1 MSSSRYEVLGQIAEG
16 GLGTVYKAY
25 DRNLRREVALKR
37 VRADSPE
44 EATAQAEQLFSEA
57 RTLSTLQHPHI
68 VTIFDVGKD
77 EQGAYI
83 VMELLKGETL
93 EDIIA
98 RGALNPFDFRELV
111 TQTLEGMVAAH
122 STGLIH
128 LDIKPQNF
136 MVIWLPTGKFQIKIL
151 DFGLSMLAHTPTVQ
165 EMNDDGSILGSIFFM
180 APEQFERSP
189 VDVRTDL
196 YSLGCVF
203 YFALTQSYPFQG
215 DTGPEVMASHLY
227 HSLVPLEQL
236 RPDLPPMVC
245 RWVEWLICRKP
256 EDRPVTVAQAYEW
269 FLAGQAPTPEPPV
282 VPAVAASVPVAVA
295 IPESATDPAS
305 LPGSTQMIGGGPRVV
320 RPPGAHTGKV
330 SQMLRQSGPRS
341 TRTGP
346 ITQAVGHRPAPKPVA
361 RIVNIATAAAP
372 VHLIEKKP
380 LPKALTLWAPIG
392 VGAIIVLFFGYKFT
406 TDFMAGKKLQTWANS
421 GAPANVSGGDV
432 SLLLG
437 FMDDLDNGKIAS
449 QVLGK
454 IADTGNAENLIAGYL
469 RNTQSSLGVK
479 NVALAIA
486 ARGGPASATEPLIKQ
501 LGKTKET
508 DVRVAIWQALGR
520 TGEPADSSTLVGA
533 LSSPS
538 DEEMRAAEAAFVS
551 VAQKEGDANLA
562 SQPYLTAFRAN
573 SNDEATKAML
583 LRVLGKIGG
592 SGSMDDLLKNLENS
606 SPMVRNAAA
615 AAFTSWPNAEPL
627 PALLN
632 AQSSAKDSLIRTN
645 IINTIGDLAGL
656 AGEVPQEEIAKKL
669 IEAYGKTT
677 DNREQVIVAQ
687 SLARIVH
694 PSVVTFFEE
703 LAKKDPRRQAITTP
717 GIKYINDTLAKAVP
731 IGDGTSLPMLK
742 ANLSPGPMLITD
754 GIVMNWLGMSDQ
766 ISWHVTIDKP
776 GQYEIQLSQSSNAAT
791 PGSYV
796 VSFGK
801 SMLLKK
807 VEKTSSLREF
817 KSVNAGKVQLSKP
830 GNYFLWIRPKQI
842 LSGDPLMRLKEVTLK
857 RVGG

>member
-151 DFGLSMLAHTPTVQ
+151 DFGLSMLAHVPTVQ

-215 DTGPEVMASHLY
+215 ETGPEVMASHLY

-269 FLAGQAPTPEPPV
+269 FLAGQAPTPEPPA
-282 VPAVAASVPVAVA
+282 VPAAPIPVAVP
-295 IPESATDPAS
+295 IPEAATDPAS

-320 RPPGAHTGKV
+320 RPPGGHTGKV
-330 SQMLRQSGPRS
+330 SQMLRQSGPRP

-361 RIVNIATAAAP
+361 RVVNIATAAAP

-380 LPKALTLWAPIG
+380 LPKALTLWTPIG
-392 VGAIIVLFFGYKFT
+392 VGTLIVLFFGYKFT
-406 TDFMAGKKLQTWANS
+406 TNLMAGNKLQAWANS

-432 SLLLG
+432 SMLLG
-437 FMDDLDNGKIAS
+437 FMDDRDNGKIAS

-454 IADTGNAENLIAGYL
+454 IADAGNAENLIASYL
-469 RNTQSSLGVK
+469 RNTQSSMAVK

-486 ARGGPASATEPLIKQ
+486 SRGGPAAATEPLLKQ
-501 LGKTKET
+501 LGKNKET

-520 TGEPADSSTLVGA
+520 SGVPSDSAALVGA

-538 DEEMRAAEAAFVS
+538 DEEMRAAEAALVS
-551 VAQKEGDANLA
+551 VAQKEADANVA
-562 SQPYLTAFRAN
+562 CQPYLSALRAN
-573 SNDEATKAML
+573 SNDAGAKALM

-592 SGSMDDLLKNLENS
+592 SSSMDDLLKNLDNGD
-606 SPMVRNAAA
+606 PMVRNAAA

-632 AQSSAKDSLIRTN
+632 ALPAAKDSLIRTN
-645 IINTIGDLAGL
+645 IVNTIGYLAGQ

-687 SLARIVH
+687 ALARVVH
-694 PSVVTFFEE
+694 PSVIPFFEE
-703 LAKKDPRRQAITTP
+703 LAKKDARRQAITTP
-717 GIKYINDTLAKAVP
+717 GIKFINDTLAKAVT
-731 IGDGTSLPMLK
+731 IGDGTSLPISK
-742 ANLSPGPMLITD
+742 ATLTPGPLLITD
-754 GIVMNWLGMSDQ
+754 GVLLNWLGTSDQ
-766 ISWHVTIDKP
+766 VSWYVTIDKP
-776 GQYEIQLSQSSNAAT
+776 GQYDIQLSQSHSGAT

-796 VSFGK
+796 VCFGK

-807 VEKTSSLREF
+807 VEKTSSNSDF
-817 KSVNAGKVQLSKP
+817 KSVNVGKVQLSKP

>member
-151 DFGLSMLAHTPTVQ
+151 DFGLSMLAHVPTVQ

-215 DTGPEVMASHLY
+215 ETGPEVMASHLY

-282 VPAVAASVPVAVA
+282 VPAVAVPVAIAV
-295 IPESATDPAS
+295 PESAADPAS
-305 LPGSTQMIGGGPRVV
+305 LPGSTQMIGGGPRAF
-320 RPPGAHTGKV
+320 RPPGANTGKV
-330 SQMLRQSGPRS
+330 SQMLRQSGPRP

-346 ITQAVGHRPAPKPVA
+346 ITQGVGHRHAPKPVA
-361 RIVNIATAAAP
+361 RVVNIATAAAP

-380 LPKALTLWAPIG
+380 LPKALTFWTPIG
-392 VGAIIVLFFGYKFT
+392 LGALIVLFFGYKFT
-406 TDFMAGKKLQTWANS
+406 TDFMAGRQLQTWANS
-421 GAPANVSGGDV
+421 GAPAKASAGDV
-432 SLLLG
+432 ALLLG
-437 FMDDLDNGKIAS
+437 FMEDMDNGKIAS

-454 IADTGNAENLIAGYL
+454 MPDAGGPENQIANFIGNTKSPLA
-469 RNTQSSLGVK
+469 VK

-486 ARGGPASATEPLIKQ
+486 TRGGPASATDPLIKK
-501 LGKTKET
+501 LAVIKES
-508 DVRVAIWQALGR
+508 DVRVAIWQALAR
-520 TGEPADSSTLVGA
+520 TGTPTDTGALVGA
-533 LSSPS
+533 LSSVS
-538 DEEMRAAEAAFVS
+538 DDEVRAAEAALVS
-551 VAQKEGDANLA
+551 AAQKETDANLA
-562 SQPYLTAFRAN
+562 SQPFLVAFRAN
-573 SNDEATKAML
+573 SNDEGIKALL
-583 LRVLGKIGG
+583 LRVLGRLGG
-592 SGSMDDLLKNLENS
+592 NGSMQDLLKNLDNG
-606 SPMVRNAAA
+606 SPMIRNAAA
-615 AAFTSWPNAEPL
+615 AAFTSWPNAEPM
-627 PALLN
+627 PALL
-632 AQSSAKDSLIRTN
+632 AALPSAKDSLIRTN
-645 IINTIGDLAGL
+645 IVNTIGNLAGL

-677 DNREQVIVAQ
+677 DNREQAIVTQA
-687 SLARIVH
+687 LARVVH
-694 PSVVTFFEE
+694 PSVIPFFDE
-703 LAKKDPRRQAITTP
+703 LGKKDPRRQAITTP
-717 GIKYINDTLAKAVP
+717 GTKFINDTLAKAVTV
-731 IGDGTSLPMLK
+731 GDGTKLEISK
-742 ANLSPGPMLITD
+742 AILSPGPLLITD
-754 GIVMNWLGMSDQ
+754 GVLMNWLGLSDYVV
-766 ISWHVTIDKP
+766 WYVTLDKP
-776 GQYEIQLSQSSNAAT
+776 GQYEVQLSQSHSGES

-801 SMLLKK
+801 AMMLKK
-807 VEKTSSLREF
+807 VEKTQSNSEF
-817 KSVNAGKVQLSKP
+817 KSINAGKAQFIKP
-830 GNYFLWIRPKQI
+830 GNYYLWIRPKQI
-842 LSGDPLMRLKEVTLK
+842 LAGDPLMRLREVSLK
-857 RVGG
+857 RVGD

>member
-37 VRADSPE
+37 VRADSAE
-44 EATAQAEQLFSEA
+44 EATAQAEQLFAEA

-151 DFGLSMLAHTPTVQ
+151 DFGLSMFAHVPTVQ

-189 VDVRTDL
+189 VDARTDL

-269 FLAGQAPTPEPPV
+269 FLAGQAPMPEPPV
-282 VPAVAASVPVAVA
+282 VPIVSAPVALPV
-295 IPESATDPAS
+295 PEAATDPAS

-320 RPPGAHTGKV
+320 RPQGPHTGKV
-330 SQMLRQSGPRS
+330 SQMLRQSGPRP

-346 ITQAVGHRPAPKPVA
+346 VGPAIGHRTAPKPVA

-380 LPKALTLWAPIG
+380 LPKALTFWTPIG
-392 VGAIIVLFFGYKFT
+392 VGALIVLFFGYKFT
-406 TDFMAGKKLQTWANS
+406 TDFMAGRKLQTWANS
-421 GAPANVSGGDV
+421 GAPTSVSGGDV
-432 SLLLG
+432 SMLLG

-454 IADTGNAENLIAGYL
+454 IPDTGSSENLIAGFI
-469 RNTQSSLGVK
+469 RVTQSSLGVK

-486 ARGGPASATEPLIKQ
+486 ARGVPASATEPLIKQ
-501 LGKTKET
+501 LGKIKES
-508 DVRVAIWQALGR
+508 DSRVAVWQALAR
-520 TGEPADSSTLVGA
+520 TGEPTDSGA
-533 LSSPS
+533 LIGAVSTAS
-538 DEEMRAAEAAFVS
+538 DEEVRAAEAALVS
-551 VAQKEGDANLA
+551 VAQKDADANLA
-562 SQPYLTAFRAN
+562 SQPFLTAFRAN
-573 SNDEATKAML
+573 SNDEGVKALL

-592 SGSMDDLLKNLENS
+592 SNSMDDLLKNLDNS

-615 AAFTSWPNAEPL
+615 AAFSNWPNAEPL
-627 PALLN
+627 PALISALP
-632 AQSSAKDSLIRTN
+632 AAKDSLIRTN
-645 IINTIGDLAGL
+645 IVNTIGYLAGQ
-656 AGEVPQEEIAKKL
+656 AGEVPQEEIAKSL
-669 IEAYGKTT
+669 IDAYGKTT

-687 SLARIVH
+687 ALARVVH
-694 PSVVTFFEE
+694 PSVIPFFEE
-703 LAKKDPRRQAITTP
+703 LAKKDPRRQSITTP
-717 GIKYINDTLAKAVP
+717 GIKYIKDVLAKAVP
-731 IGDGTSLPMLK
+731 IGDGTSLPIPQ
-742 ANLSPGPMLITD
+742 ATLSPGPLLITD
-754 GIVMNWLGMSDQ
+754 GIVMNWLGVSDHV
-766 ISWHVTIDKP
+766 SWYVTIEKP
-776 GQYEIQLSQSSNAAT
+776 GQYEIQLSQSYNGDT

-796 VSFGK
+796 VAFGK

-807 VEKTSSLREF
+807 VEKTPSFKDF
-817 KSVNAGKVQLSKP
+817 KSINVGKVQITKP
-830 GNYFLWIRPKQI
+830 GDYFLWIRPKQI
-842 LSGDPLMRLKEVTLK
+842 LAGDPMMRLKEVTLK
-857 RVGG
+857 RVGN